1 MGESRPLK
9 SPGNHLYTFL
19 LIEAFLSNSDLV
31 SMQNF
36 KKVGLSIAN
45 FYDIINALDLSDST
59 ICVNLL

>member
-1 MGESRPLK
+1 MGEFRPLK